1 VRDTLNKKKIDQLK
15 VGEIIVAEGLEVR
28 RTNSDLV
35 FYAAKQVQ
43 GKRLRERLGSA
54 NEKMNLTKARKYLQ
68 QMVVLI
74 PDAINSAIKIQ
85 ILHFKRQVVIICQP
99 LNSLVEK
106 ASSKKLN
113 SSGCTLFHTSKS

>member
-43 GKRLRERLGSA
+43 GKRLRERSGST

-68 QMVVLI
+68 QM
-74 PDAINSAIKIQ
+74 
-85 ILHFKRQVVIICQP
+85 F
-99 LNSLVEK
+99 
-106 ASSKKLN
+106 
-113 SSGCTLFHTSKS
+113 